1 MWGNLMNRISALIK
15 MTPGSRKTADYEAES
30 GLSPGIECAGAS
42 VLKFQV
48 PEL

>member
-1 MWGNLMNRISALIK
+1 MNRISALIK